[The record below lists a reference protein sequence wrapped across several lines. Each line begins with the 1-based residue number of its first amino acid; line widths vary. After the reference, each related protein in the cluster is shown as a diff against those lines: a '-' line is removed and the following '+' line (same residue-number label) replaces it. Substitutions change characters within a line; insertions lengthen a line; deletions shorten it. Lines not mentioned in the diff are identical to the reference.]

1 MDALHHTDRVP
12 IKADLYRLLANCFDF
27 PASEKLGTISELSQA
42 LCEAG
47 YPDSEIQNLIAT
59 LNSSM
64 VESEI
69 LHDYSRIFI
78 KGGVPLSE
86 SHTLKKF
93 NSISDV
99 NGFYAAFGFS
109 PKSGE
114 NPDSIMHELEFLA
127 LLCLKIS
134 IAPGLQ
140 EKEITGKAYEDFLT
154 DHAAEFA
161 LALADKIREGDAG
174 RYFITVAN
182 LLTAFIKA
190 ETEIIK
196 SVNL

>member
-1 MDALHHTDRVP
+1 MNTVQHTDLNLL
-12 IKADLYRLLANCFDF
+12 KADVYRLLANCFDF
-27 PASEKLGTISELSQA
+27 PSADKLSFISEIAQA
-42 LCEAG
+42 LSEAT
-47 YPDSEIQNLIAT
+47 YPDPEIQNFLPALCSCI
-59 LNSSM
+59 N
-64 VESEI
+64 ESEI
-69 LHDYSRIFI
+69 LNDYSKIFI

-93 NSISDV
+93 GNISDV

-134 IAPGLQ
+134 IAPGQ
-140 EKEITGKAYEDFLT
+140 EEKDVTEKAYYDFLN

-161 LALADKIREGDAG
+161 LALADKICQGDAG
-174 RYFITVAN
+174 RYFMTVAN
-182 LLTAFIKA
+182 LLAALMKA
-190 ETEIIK
+190 ETHKIK
-196 SVNL
+196 FENP

>member
-1 MDALHHTDRVP
+1 MNTVHHTDLNLL
-12 IKADLYRLLANCFDF
+12 KADVYRLLANCFDF
-27 PASEKLGTISELSQA
+27 PSADKLSFISEIAQALSEAEYPDNAIQQFLSQ
-42 LCEAG
+42 LSDYITEA
-47 YPDSEIQNLIAT
+47 
-59 LNSSM
+59 
-64 VESEI
+64 EI
-69 LHDYSRIFI
+69 LIDYSKIFI

-93 NSISDV
+93 GSISDV

-134 IAPGLQ
+134 IAPGRE
-140 EKEITGKAYEDFLT
+140 EKEVTEKAYYDFLN

-182 LLTAFIKA
+182 LLTALIKA
-190 ETEIIK
+190 ETNNAKFE
-196 SVNL
+196 NP